1 LELAVAVA
9 VAMIAVQAQALT
21 LDFEEFEHGTV
32 VSDSALAN
40 YKGAVISVVN
50 FHAGHQDLGIVFD
63 SEREIDTADPDLER
77 GNGWAAGNLAPDSVL
92 GNILII
98 QENNDGR
105 RQAGTITLSL
115 APLLTP
121 FNLFEFDLIDFD
133 EFTGVTWSD
142 NSANHINPS
151 DLR

>member
-63 SEREIDTADPDLER
+63 SEHEIDTADPDLER
-77 GNGWAAGNLAPDSVL
+77 GSGWAAGNLAPDSVL

-98 QENNDGR
+98 QENNDITAENGSIEFLLGIT
-105 RQAGTITLSL
+105 QASI
-115 APLLTP
+115 
-121 FNLFEFDLIDFD
+121 FDFD